1 MYHLTRY
8 KYVFFAISLA
18 VIVPGVLALIFW
30 GLNLG
35 IDFTNGTTVQL
46 RFANKGVTAD
56 QLTTYFKD
64 AGSQDVSVYL
74 STDPKDSIPVGHY
87 AYLTFSRPIDS
98 DTQAEVLKRLVKL
111 DPADTTATT
120 PTKGAQVV
128 KTYSTVT
135 YPGAKDSTALMVVLF
150 DKAIKTDD
158 IQKAMEKLP
167 DTTIPPLNTEATP
180 TPTTASGTPS
190 TTAGAT
196 ATAAAPTATPKA
208 TAAPTAT
215 ATPAP
220 TAQTFPVTLTKV
232 QLGTNN
238 VTYLVNTQT
247 ALSADKINSLVYGL
261 DKQYGPT
268 YVESVDTVGPSI
280 ASDTT
285 RSAFLAVA
293 VAALVIMCYIAFA
306 FRKVGSVGQSFR
318 YGASAIIALLHDA
331 LVVLGLWAIFGHFFG
346 FKVDS
351 LFLTAILT
359 VIGFSVHDTIVVFDR
374 IRENMS
380 RRTSE
385 PFETIVDASLIQTLN
400 RSLNTSL
407 TVLFTLSALTLFGGE
422 SIQEFTLALLI
433 GIASGTFSSIFNAS
447 MILTVWETG
456 EYKTWFG
463 RGRKTVSPTNNRGR
477 SRELVGTRR

>member
-74 STDPKDSIPVGHY
+74 STDPKDSIPVGQY

-268 YVESVDTVGPSI
+268 YVAE
-280 ASDTT
+280 
-285 RSAFLAVA
+285 R
-293 VAALVIMCYIAFA
+293 
-306 FRKVGSVGQSFR
+306 R
-318 YGASAIIALLHDA
+318 YGRPL
-331 LVVLGLWAIFGHFFG
+331 
-346 FKVDS
+346 
-351 LFLTAILT
+351 
-359 VIGFSVHDTIVVFDR
+359 DR
-374 IRENMS
+374 I
-380 RRTSE
+380 
-385 PFETIVDASLIQTLN
+385 
-400 RSLNTSL
+400 
-407 TVLFTLSALTLFGGE
+407 
-422 SIQEFTLALLI
+422 
-433 GIASGTFSSIFNAS
+433 
-447 MILTVWETG
+447 
-456 EYKTWFG
+456 
-463 RGRKTVSPTNNRGR
+463 
-477 SRELVGTRR
+477 

>member
-1 MYHLTRY
+1 VYHLTRY

-35 IDFTNGTTVQL
+35 IDFTQGTTVQL
-46 RFANKGVTAD
+46 RFANKGMTSD
-56 QLTTYFKD
+56 QLTSYFKSSG
-64 AGSQDVSVYL
+64 AQDVSVYL
-74 STDPKDSIPVGHY
+74 STDPKGSIPVGQY
-87 AYLTFSRPIDS
+87 AYLTFSRPVDR
-98 DTQAEVLKRLVKL
+98 DLQAEVLTRLQKL
-111 DPADTTATT
+111 DPAGSTN
-120 PTKGAQVV
+120 KGAQLI
-128 KTYSTVT
+128 KAYSTVT
-135 YPGAKDSTALMVVLF
+135 YPGAKESTALMVVAF

-180 TPTTASGTPS
+180 TPTAASGTPS
-190 TTAGAT
+190 AT
-196 ATAAAPTATPKA
+196 ASATGTAAPTATA
-208 TAAPTAT
+208 QPTAT

-220 TAQTFPVTLTKV
+220 TNAQKFPVSLTKV
-232 QLGTNN
+232 QLGANDQ
-238 VTYLVNTQT
+238 TYLVNTQT
-247 ALSADKINSLVYGL
+247 ALPADRLNQLVFGL

-268 YVESVDTVGPSI
+268 YVQSVDTVGPSI
-280 ASDTT
+280 AADTT
-285 RSAFLAVA
+285 RSAFIAVA
-293 VAALVIMCYIAFA
+293 VASLVIMCYIAFA
-306 FRKVGSVGQSFR
+306 FRKVGSWRQSFR
-318 YGASAIIALLHDA
+318 YGASAIIALLHDS

-385 PFETIVDASLIQTLN
+385 SFETIVDTSLVQTLN

-407 TVLFTLSALTLFGGE
+407 TVLFTLAALTLFGGE
-422 SIQEFTLALLI
+422 SIREFTLALLI

-456 EYKTWFG
+456 EYKRWFG
-463 RGRKTVSPTNNRGR
+463 RGRQAAVSTGSRGR